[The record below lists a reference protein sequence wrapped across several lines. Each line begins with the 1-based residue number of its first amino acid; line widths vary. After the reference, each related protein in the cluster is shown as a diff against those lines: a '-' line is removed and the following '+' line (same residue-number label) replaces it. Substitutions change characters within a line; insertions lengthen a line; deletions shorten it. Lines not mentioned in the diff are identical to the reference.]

1 MGHPYQNLRQSK
13 VERSRVDKITDGYDH
28 PDAPQDK
35 ALVRT
40 MVKAKA
46 LRARGGKIDG
56 KHAAPRLDKYARGGK
71 VKGKGS
77 TNVNVIIAPQG
88 GGAGAGA
95 GAAVMPKPPMP
106 AMPPPPMAGP
116 PGAPPGAGG
125 PPMPPGMMPHARG
138 GRAYATGGKVKSGR
152 ANGGPTPITSDMAAM
167 KAQLQKAGPPPRA
180 PLVNQPTY
188 QPDPRVD
195 YNKYRDYAKG
205 GKVKSGNGPAWAEG
219 LKNGTQVQHTDGKDD
234 QDGLGR
240 GKPITYAKGGGV
252 TSVMGRGV
260 NSATAGWKSPS
271 SMRTPTAAPMP
282 KMPKVKMGKTKFAT
296 GGPVEAG
303 TSMGPKL
310 TAGDNGVG
318 RLEKSRI
325 QRLGHYA
332 HPSKN
337 RSEH

>member
-1 MGHPYQNLRQSK
+1 MGHPFAEHRQSK

-35 ALVRT
+35 ALVRS

-116 PGAPPGAGG
+116 PGMPPGAGG
-125 PPMPPGMMPHARG
+125 PPMPPGMMPHSRG
-138 GRAYATGGKVKSGR
+138 GRA
-152 ANGGPTPITSDMAAM
+152 N
-167 KAQLQKAGPPPRA
+167 
-180 PLVNQPTY
+180 
-188 QPDPRVD
+188 
-195 YNKYRDYAKG
+195 YAKG

-219 LKNGTQVQHTDGKDD
+219 MKNGTQVQHTDGKDD

-240 GKPITYAKGGGV
+240 GKPVTYAKGGGV

-296 GGPVEAG
+296 SGPVEAG